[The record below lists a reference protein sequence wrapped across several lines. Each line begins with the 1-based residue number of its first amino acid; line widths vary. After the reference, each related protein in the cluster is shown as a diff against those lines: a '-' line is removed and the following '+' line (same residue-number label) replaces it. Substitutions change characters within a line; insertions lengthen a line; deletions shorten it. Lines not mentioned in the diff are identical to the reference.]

1 MQETEARLGWGAVGG
16 EGGVAESGLGAAVGG
31 ASGVNEEG
39 RGSGRDGKI
48 RFIFFIG
55 WRGWWGCASNGTS
68 LYFIYLQMEENENV
82 F

>member
-1 MQETEARLGWGAVGG
+1 MGVCGG
-16 EGGVAESGLGAAVGG
+16 AESGLGAAVGG
-31 ASGVNEEG
+31 ASGVSEEG

-55 WRGWWGCASNGTS
+55 VAGAAGAVGVFSNGTS